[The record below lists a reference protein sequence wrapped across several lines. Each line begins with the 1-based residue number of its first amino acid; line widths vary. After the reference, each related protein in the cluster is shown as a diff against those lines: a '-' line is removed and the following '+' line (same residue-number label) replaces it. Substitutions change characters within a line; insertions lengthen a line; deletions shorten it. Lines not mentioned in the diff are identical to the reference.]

1 MTHPDVLQFVTL
13 SLALGPSI
21 PEPSTPKLRDQRSGP
36 LRLKHVS
43 VWAVALLIFGI
54 LPVRA
59 ADFVEYVPARDYFEV
74 AQREIAGAKKSVT
87 VCLYLFSLRSTASDR
102 EVFRLAQSLV
112 DARKAGAQVEVF
124 LDQGAVDP
132 EEGRGFN
139 GPACAFFQGQGIPVF
154 QDDAST
160 VVHAKAIVID
170 DKTVLLGS
178 TNWTDAALNKNL
190 EANVL
195 VRSTSVA
202 QAALNDLRRANW
214 RAVSAPVD
222 SGGEVPLAFFQEER
236 YFGAMAADR
245 DERALDVALWLFSQS
260 TGTFAVNT
268 DVLTVVLG
276 MGGWTREAA
285 RRQIIKTLNKL
296 QNRYGLIRVDYS
308 FSKDPCVTWSD
319 GLRNPTAKEAGGV
332 VVPEAYWALG
342 WNRRLSLAGKSFY
355 MISQIESVAA
365 VTRPRWSV
373 ARTTLAERY
382 HLSST
387 FISRGVAELRR
398 QNLVEVEYGPLSKN
412 GAQDRPPNIYTPNP
426 LYDPVINEDRRAAL
440 VARVG
445 PETVARAE
453 KAARLIYEDS
463 DRAILEELVDLESRY
478 GRVRMDHALA
488 VLGRMNVDNPK
499 RNFPYLKGIVQS
511 E

>member
-1 MTHPDVLQFVTL
+1 MGVPKVFRNYVVT
-13 SLALGPSI
+13 
-21 PEPSTPKLRDQRSGP
+21 
-36 LRLKHVS
+36 
-43 VWAVALLIFGI
+43 VALLVLGS
-54 LPVRA
+54 LPVWA
-59 ADFVEYVPARDYFEV
+59 GDFVGYVPARSYYQV
-74 AQREIAGAKKSVT
+74 ARREIAGARKSVT

-112 DARKAGAQVEVF
+112 DARKAGARVEVF
-124 LDQGAVDP
+124 LDQGAGDP

-139 GPACAFFQGQGIPVF
+139 GPACAFFLGQGIPVF

-170 DKTVLLGS
+170 EKTVLLGS

-202 QAALNDLRRANW
+202 QAVLIDLRRANW
-214 RAVSAPVD
+214 RAVSSPGD
-222 SGGEVPLAFFQEER
+222 SGGEAPLAFFQEKR

-268 DVLTVVLG
+268 DDLTVVLG
-276 MGGWTREAA
+276 MGGWTREAS

-308 FSKDPCVTWSD
+308 FSKDPCVTWTD
-319 GLRNPTAKEAGGV
+319 ALRKPMAKGAGGV

-355 MISQIESVAA
+355 WISQVESAAA
-365 VTRPRWSV
+365 VTRPRWSA
-373 ARTTLAERY
+373 ARTALAERY
-382 HLSST
+382 HLSAA
-387 FISRGVAELRR
+387 FISRGVTELRR
-398 QNLVEVEYGPLSKN
+398 QNLVEVEYGPLTKH
-412 GAQDRPPNIYTPNP
+412 GADDRPPNIYTPNP
-426 LYDPVINEDRRAAL
+426 LYDPAINEDRRAKL
-440 VARVG
+440 IARVG
-445 PETVARAE
+445 PEAVGRAE
-453 KAARLIYEDS
+453 KIAQLIYEDS
-463 DRAILEELVDLESRY
+463 DMTILEELVDLESRY
-478 GRVRMDHALA
+478 GRTRMDHAVA